1 MIQDAF
7 LFPFLNWN
15 LISQKFSQSWTF
27 TEQSENWHL
36 IFLLLSRLQWLQ
48 WMLNIVCIL
57 ASALTCHAPVVTRPG
72 SREQPSIN
80 LVTGRGMILP

>member
-15 LISQKFSQSWTF
+15 LISQKLSQSWTF

-36 IFLLLSRLQWLQ
+36 IFLSRWAAVDAEYCLYSRLSSHLS
-48 WMLNIVCIL
+48 C
-57 ASALTCHAPVVTRPG
+57 CHAPLVTRPG